1 MAQMDNRKTVISA
14 WVGLALTVLTISS
27 SAMYKVGV
35 FGKDVG
41 KYGEKIDQVQY
52 EVQKNAS
59 TLEDHIE
66 ADRLRNEEILRA
78 LGRIEGKLD
87 GK

>member
-1 MAQMDNRKTVISA
+1 MDNRGKMISA

-35 FGKDVG
+35 FGQEVG
-41 KYGEKIDQVQY
+41 KYSEKIDQVQSD
-52 EVQKNAS
+52 VIKNAA
-59 TLEDHIE
+59 TLENHIE